1 VKHKT
6 SELTGEALNQAVA
19 NANAEQSGV
28 VSYADYCGMWEYGGP
43 IIERERISLQ
53 FYGTHWGAVP
63 KDAAGC
69 EVPDLDE
76 GKHRQMADGWC
87 PVMATG
93 DSPLVAAM
101 RAFVLAK
108 MGDEVDL

>member
-43 IIERERISLQ
+43 IIEKFGIGLFGKKTIADPICFS
-53 FYGTHWGAVP
+53 HWKANI
-63 KDAAGC
+63 
-69 EVPDLDE
+69 E
-76 GKHRQMADGWC
+76 GKGDFFGTRGF
-87 PVMATG
+87 VATG
-93 DSPLVAAM
+93 PTPLIAAM
-101 RAFVLAK
+101 RVFVLSQH
-108 MGDEVDL
+108 GNEVDL